1 MAQSL
6 EPRIKRLYAM
16 NVQDIILGDV
26 DADTLNDDIY
36 AELTASQR
44 HDITRDMVTYN
55 SDAKYLREC
64 RAQLALLNRKPE
76 NARTDMNRARLNR
89 EIANTTA
96 SQTRI
101 EQRYAIDELREEL
114 IREQT
119 ANEALVS
126 DLAEVEPDLNEMF
139 GVKRRQSSY
148 TAHRDVLRQY
158 EGKELSELDY
168 DRMGAEIEELREQ
181 ENGLHM

>member
-76 NARTDMNRARLNR
+76 SARLNR

-114 IREQT
+114 IREQK